1 MLVLPGSQA
10 LSAFK
15 AKALLQ
21 RLQAAVPA
29 VQSVSTRAVHF
40 VQPKA
45 SLGKS
50 ELEAFLSNPDTT
62 ERKILNAMFTSP
74 TASAA
79 AQSTDGDLALE
90 HLLVQGNSHAGQSTE
105 KGYNFFIVVPRIG
118 TISPWSSKATNIAQ
132 MCNLDRHV
140 ERLERGQAYLIH
152 TKDNKPMTQQ
162 EFKAISALVHDRMT
176 QDVLNI
182 VPEEKVIFKQGEPA
196 PLTTVKLID
205 ETEER
210 NPRIARERLVAA
222 NKELGLALAE
232 DEIDYLVAAFI
243 GSSKLSSDTCLARN
257 PTDVELFMFAQ
268 VNSEHCRHK
277 IFGADWTIDGDK
289 KPHSLFGMI
298 KNTHKLHPEHTLS
311 AYSDNAAVLQGHKAY
326 RFAPLADD
334 QYTYTQFE
342 EEVHTVVKVETHN
355 HPTAVSPF
363 PGASTGSGG
372 EIRDEGAT
380 GIGSK
385 PKAGLTGFT
394 VSNLLIPGYVQPW
407 ESDVGKPAHVSSALE
422 IMVEGPLGGA
432 AFNNEFG
439 RPAITGYFRTYLESV
454 PTESGDKEIRGFHK
468 PIMIAGGLGTIRPQ
482 HVLKQKIQPG
492 AHLIVLG
499 GPCMLI
505 GLGGGA
511 ASSMASGDSSAAL
524 DFASVQREN
533 PEMERRCQQVID
545 ACTALGAQNP
555 IQSIHDVGAGGLSN
569 ALPEIVHDCDLG
581 AVIELR
587 DINNDDP
594 SMSPMEIWCNESQE
608 RYVLAIGP
616 ENIEQFKAICE
627 RERCPFALAG
637 RATAEERL
645 VLKDRLFGTTP
656 IDLPMSTLFG
666 KPPKMSRTTSTL
678 SPALEPLD
686 SSLKTYLPH
695 LKQESELV
703 TEATHRILRL
713 PTVASKS
720 FLITIG
726 DRTITGMVARDQFV
740 GPWQV
745 PVADVAVTATSLGV
759 STGEAMAMGERP
771 PIALISA
778 AASARMAVGECL
790 TNMAA
795 ANIPSLGQI
804 RMSANWMAAPDH
816 PGEGARLY
824 EAVQAIG
831 LELCPSLG
839 ISIPVGKD
847 SMSMKMK
854 WNDPDNLGE
863 QVQVTAP
870 LALNITGFGPVTDVH
885 KTLTPQLRIDV
896 ADTSLV
902 LIDLAQGK
910 QRLGGSALAQ
920 VFKQL
925 GNEVPDVES
934 ADLIKSFFQAI
945 QAVRQQQ
952 DLVLAYHDR
961 SDGGLMATLLEM
973 AFAGHVG
980 FKVDLSNITDDV
992 VAGLFNEELG
1002 AVVQVA
1008 TAELEAFKTVFGEHG
1023 FPKESLVVL
1032 GTVNNAGEDSIVIS
1046 HKGTSVFEG
1055 DRVVLQR
1062 IWSETS
1068 FHIQSIRDNSDCAQ
1082 QEFDGLLDARDPGL
1096 SYKLTFNPAQQI
1108 LDKALL
1114 AATPRPKVAIL
1125 REQGVNGQIEMAY
1138 AFHVAGFQAVDVHMS
1153 DILNGKVTLKDFKGI
1168 AACGGFSYGDVLG
1181 AGSGWAKS
1189 ILLHEHTRNEF
1200 YDFLTVRQDTFALG
1214 VCNGCQFL
1222 SQMREVIPGAE
1233 HWPYFKR
1240 NQSEQFEARFS
1251 MVELIDNDE
1260 EEAKKNTT
1268 EGALTKTVP
1277 SIFFDGMRG
1286 SQFPIAVAHGEGRAE
1301 FVSEADKE
1309 ALIRSGLVAVAYVD
1323 NYGKRTEEY
1332 PLNPNGSPL
1341 GITGVQTPNGRVLAL
1356 MPHPERVVMRE
1367 ANSWYPEAQGRQ
1379 WGEFGPWLRMFQN
1392 ARKWVN

>member
-1 MLVLPGSQA
+1 MLVLPGTQA
-10 LSAFK
+10 LSPFK
-15 AKALLQ
+15 ANALLQ
-21 RLQAAVPA
+21 QVQAAVPS

-45 SLGKS
+45 DLDQATLT
-50 ELEAFLSNPDTT
+50 EFLSTSTTPERRILDT
-62 ERKILNAMFTSP
+62 MFSSP
-74 TASAA
+74 SSVHVEDDKELISLITK
-79 AQSTDGDLALE
+79 QSSKDEGF
-90 HLLVQGNSHAGQSTE
+90 
-105 KGYNFFIVVPRIG
+105 NFFIVLPRVG

-132 MCNLDRHV
+132 MCNLERHV
-140 ERLERGQAYLIH
+140 QRVERGQAYLIR
-152 TKDNKPMTQQ
+152 TKDNKPLSEQ
-162 EFKAISALVHDRMT
+162 EFRAIASLVHDRMT
-176 QDVLNI
+176 QDVLNV
-182 VPEEKVIFKQGEPA
+182 VPDEKVIFKQGTPG
-196 PLTTVKLID
+196 PLKTVELMGSN
-205 ETEER
+205 EER
-210 NPRIARERLVAA
+210 NPREARERLVKA

-243 GSSKLSSDTCLARN
+243 GSSKLSSDSCLARN

-277 IFGADWTIDGDK
+277 IFGADWTIDGEK

-298 KNTHKLHPEHTLS
+298 KNTHQLHPQHTLS
-311 AYSDNAAVLQGHKAY
+311 AYSDNAAVLQGPKGH
-326 RFAPLADD
+326 RFAPLPEDGYA
-334 QYTYTQFE
+334 YNLFE
-342 EEVHTVVKVETHN
+342 EDVHTVVKVETHN

-363 PGASTGSGG
+363 PGAATGSGG

-394 VSNLLIPGYVQPW
+394 VSNLLIPGHVQPW
-407 ESDVGKPAHVSSALE
+407 ETDFGKPSHVASALD
-422 IMVEGPLGGA
+422 IMIQGPLGGA

-439 RPAITGYFRTYLESV
+439 RPAITGYFRTFLESV
-454 PTESGDKEIRGFHK
+454 PGANGKDEIRGFHK

-482 HVLKQKIQPG
+482 HVHKNKIQPG

-511 ASSMASGDSSAAL
+511 ASSMTSGESSAAL

-533 PEMERRCQQVID
+533 PEMQRRCQQVID
-545 ACTALGAQNP
+545 NCTALGQKNP
-555 IQSIHDVGAGGLSN
+555 IQSIHDVGAGGLCN
-569 ALPEIVHDCDLG
+569 ALPEIVHDCNLG
-581 AVIELR
+581 AKIELR
-587 DINNDDP
+587 NVNNDDP

-627 RERCPFALAG
+627 RERCPYALVG
-637 RATAEERL
+637 VATAEERL
-645 VLKDRLFGTTP
+645 VLTDNLLGTTP

-666 KPPKMSRTTSTL
+666 KPPKMSRTTATVN
-678 SPALEPLD
+678 PTRHAFD
-686 SSLKTYLPH
+686 SSLKSYLPS
-695 LKQESELV
+695 LTQASELV
-703 TEATHRILRL
+703 TDAAHRVLRL
-713 PTVASKS
+713 PAVASKS

-759 STGEAMAMGERP
+759 SVGEAMAMGERP

-778 AASARMAVGECL
+778 AASARMAVGECI

-816 PGEGARLY
+816 EGEGSRLY

-831 LELCPSLG
+831 LDLCPALG
-839 ISIPVGKD
+839 VSIPVGKD

-854 WNDPDNLGE
+854 WKQDGE
-863 QVQVTAP
+863 QIEVTAP
-870 LALNITGFGPVTDVH
+870 LALNITGFGPVDDIH
-885 KTLTPQLRIDV
+885 KTFTPELITDLAEPTV
-896 ADTSLV
+896 LI
-902 LIDLAQGK
+902 LIDLANGK
-910 QRLGGSALAQ
+910 ERLGGSALAQ
-920 VFKQL
+920 VYKQI

-934 ADLIKSFFQAI
+934 AEVLKSFFKAI
-945 QAVRQQQ
+945 QAVRNHG

-961 SDGGLMATLLEM
+961 SDGGLFATVAEM
-973 AFAGHVG
+973 CFAGHVG
-980 FKVDLSNITDDV
+980 AKVDLSGITQDA

-1002 AVVQVA
+1002 AVIQVREA
-1008 TAELEAFKTVFGEHG
+1008 DIEKLKSVFAEHN
-1023 FPKESLVVL
+1023 FPVESLKVI
-1032 GTVNNAGEDSIVIS
+1032 GQVNAKGDDSLVIS
-1046 HKGTSVFEG
+1046 HQGIQILESSRLE
-1055 DRVVLQR
+1055 LQR

-1068 FHIQSIRDNSDCAQ
+1068 YHMQAIRDNSECAQ
-1082 QEFDGLLDARDPGL
+1082 QEFDGILDGQDPGL
-1096 SYKLTFNPAQQI
+1096 SYQLTFNPGEEI
-1108 LDKALL
+1108 LSAKELEL
-1114 AATPRPKVAIL
+1114 QNRPKVAIL

-1138 AFHVAGFQAVDVHMS
+1138 AFHAAGFTAVDVHMS
-1153 DILNGKVTLKDFKGI
+1153 DILTGKVTLKDFKGI

-1189 ILLHEHTRNEF
+1189 ILLHERARNEF

-1222 SQMREVIPGAE
+1222 SQMRELIPGAE

-1251 MVELIDNDE
+1251 MVELVNN
-1260 EEAKKNTT
+1260 ATT
-1268 EGALTKTVP
+1268 SSTTTP
-1277 SIFFDGMRG
+1277 SIFFEGMRG
-1286 SQFPIAVAHGEGRAE
+1286 SMFPIAVAHGEGRAE
-1301 FVSEADKE
+1301 FVNPSDLKALEA
-1309 ALIRSGLVAVAYVD
+1309 AGLIAASFVD
-1323 NYGKRTEEY
+1323 NYGTRTEQY
-1332 PLNPNGSPL
+1332 PANPNGSPL
-1341 GITGVQTPNGRVLAL
+1341 GITAVQTPSGRVLAM
-1356 MPHPERVVMRE
+1356 MPHPERVTSRE
-1367 ANSWYPEAQGRQ
+1367 ANSWYPRVEGAQ
-1379 WGEFGPWLRMFQN
+1379 WGEDGPWLRMFKN
-1392 ARKWVN
+1392 ARKWVSTH

>member
-1 MLVLPGSQA
+1 MLVLPGTQA
-10 LSAFK
+10 LSPFK
-15 AKALLQ
+15 ANALLQ
-21 RLQAAVPA
+21 QVQAAVPS

-45 SLGKS
+45 DLDQATLTEFLTTSTTPERRILDTMFSSPSSVHVEDDK
-50 ELEAFLSNPDTT
+50 ELINLITKQS
-62 ERKILNAMFTSP
+62 
-74 TASAA
+74 
-79 AQSTDGDLALE
+79 STDEGF
-90 HLLVQGNSHAGQSTE
+90 
-105 KGYNFFIVVPRIG
+105 NFFIVLPRVG

-132 MCNLDRHV
+132 MCNLERHV
-140 ERLERGQAYLIH
+140 QRVERGQAYLIR
-152 TKDNKPMTQQ
+152 TKDNKPLSEQ
-162 EFKAISALVHDRMT
+162 EFRAIASLVHDRMT
-176 QDVLNI
+176 QDVLNV
-182 VPEEKVIFKQGEPA
+182 VPDEKVIFKQGTPG
-196 PLTTVKLID
+196 PLKTVELMGSN
-205 ETEER
+205 EER
-210 NPRIARERLVAA
+210 NPREARERLVKA

-243 GSSKLSSDTCLARN
+243 GSSKLSSDSCLARN

-277 IFGADWTIDGDK
+277 IFGADWTIDGEK

-298 KNTHKLHPEHTLS
+298 KNTHQLHPQHTLS
-311 AYSDNAAVLQGHKAY
+311 AYSDNAAVLQGPKGH
-326 RFAPLADD
+326 RFAPLPEDGYA
-334 QYTYTQFE
+334 YNLFE

-363 PGASTGSGG
+363 PGAATGSGG

-394 VSNLLIPGYVQPW
+394 VSNLLIPGHVQPW
-407 ESDVGKPAHVSSALE
+407 ETDFGKPSHVASALD
-422 IMVEGPLGGA
+422 IMIQGPLGGA

-439 RPAITGYFRTYLESV
+439 RPAITGYFRTFLESV
-454 PTESGDKEIRGFHK
+454 PGANGKDEIRGFHK

-482 HVLKQKIQPG
+482 HVHKNKIQPG

-511 ASSMASGDSSAAL
+511 ASSMTSGESSAAL

-533 PEMERRCQQVID
+533 PEMQRRCQQVID
-545 ACTALGAQNP
+545 NCTALGQKNP
-555 IQSIHDVGAGGLSN
+555 IQSIHDVGAGGLCN
-569 ALPEIVHDCDLG
+569 ALPEIVHDCNLG
-581 AVIELR
+581 AKIELR
-587 DINNDDP
+587 NVNNDDP

-627 RERCPFALAG
+627 RERCPYALVG
-637 RATAEERL
+637 VATAEERL
-645 VLKDRLFGTTP
+645 VLTDNLLGTTP

-666 KPPKMSRTTSTL
+666 KPPKMSRTTTTV
-678 SPALEPLD
+678 SPTRHAFD
-686 SSLKTYLPH
+686 SSLKSYLPS
-695 LKQESELV
+695 LTQASELV
-703 TEATHRILRL
+703 TDAAHRVLRL
-713 PTVASKS
+713 PAVASKS

-759 STGEAMAMGERP
+759 SVGEAMAMGERP

-778 AASARMAVGECL
+778 AASARMAVGECI

-795 ANIPSLGQI
+795 ANIPTLGQI

-816 PGEGARLY
+816 EGEGSRLY

-831 LELCPSLG
+831 LDLCPALG
-839 ISIPVGKD
+839 VSIPVGKD

-854 WNDPDNLGE
+854 WKQDGE
-863 QVQVTAP
+863 QIEVTAP
-870 LALNITGFGPVTDVH
+870 LALNITGFGPVDDIH
-885 KTLTPQLRIDV
+885 KTFTPELITDLAEPTV
-896 ADTSLV
+896 LI
-902 LIDLAQGK
+902 LIDLANGK
-910 QRLGGSALAQ
+910 ERLGGSALAQ
-920 VFKQL
+920 VYKQI
-925 GNEVPDVES
+925 GSEVPDVES
-934 ADLIKSFFQAI
+934 AEVLKSFFKAI
-945 QAVRQQQ
+945 QSVRNHG

-961 SDGGLMATLLEM
+961 SDGGLFATVAEM
-973 AFAGHVG
+973 CFAGHVG
-980 FKVDLSNITDDV
+980 AKVDLSSITQDA

-1002 AVVQVA
+1002 AVIQVREA
-1008 TAELEAFKTVFGEHG
+1008 DIEKLKSVFAEHN
-1023 FPKESLVVL
+1023 FPVESLKVI
-1032 GTVNNAGEDSIVIS
+1032 GQVNAKGDDSLVIS
-1046 HKGTSVFEG
+1046 HQGVQILESSRLE
-1055 DRVVLQR
+1055 LQR

-1068 FHIQSIRDNSDCAQ
+1068 YHMQAIRDNSECAQ
-1082 QEFDGLLDARDPGL
+1082 QEFDGILDAQDPGL
-1096 SYKLTFNPAQQI
+1096 SYRLTFNPAEEI
-1108 LDKALL
+1108 LSAKELEL
-1114 AATPRPKVAIL
+1114 QNRPKVAIL

-1138 AFHVAGFQAVDVHMS
+1138 AFHAAGFTAVDVHMS
-1153 DILNGKVTLKDFKGI
+1153 DILTGKVTLKDFKGI

-1189 ILLHEHTRNEF
+1189 ILLHERARNEF

-1222 SQMREVIPGAE
+1222 SQMRELIPGAE

-1251 MVELIDNDE
+1251 MVELVNN
-1260 EEAKKNTT
+1260 ATT
-1268 EGALTKTVP
+1268 SSTTIP
-1277 SIFFDGMRG
+1277 SIFFEGMRG
-1286 SQFPIAVAHGEGRAE
+1286 SMFPIAVAHGEGRAE
-1301 FVSEADKE
+1301 FVNPSDLE
-1309 ALIRSGLVAVAYVD
+1309 ALEAAGLIAASFVD
-1323 NYGKRTEEY
+1323 NYGARTEQY
-1332 PLNPNGSPL
+1332 PANPNGSPL
-1341 GITGVQTPNGRVLAL
+1341 GITAVQTPNGRVLAM
-1356 MPHPERVVMRE
+1356 MPHPERVTSRE
-1367 ANSWYPEAQGRQ
+1367 ANSWYPRVEGAQ
-1379 WGEFGPWLRMFQN
+1379 WGEDGPWLRMFKN
-1392 ARKWVN
+1392 ARKWVSTH

>member
-1 MLVLPGSQA
+1 MLVLPGTQA

-15 AKALLQ
+15 AQALLQ
-21 RLQAAVPA
+21 QVQAAVPSIQA
-29 VQSVSTRAVHF
+29 VSTRAVHF
-40 VQPKA
+40 VQTKPDLDQA
-45 SLGKS
+45 SLA
-50 ELEAFLSNPDTT
+50 EFLTNESTP
-62 ERKILNAMFTSP
+62 ERQILKTMFTSP
-74 TASAA
+74 SSVPSAA
-79 AQSTDGDLALE
+79 SIQEDQELIQLLSQHATSAATSATSKTD
-90 HLLVQGNSHAGQSTE
+90 QGF
-105 KGYNFFIVVPRIG
+105 NFFIVLPRAG

-140 ERLERGQAYLIH
+140 QRVERGQAYLIK
-152 TKDNKPMTQQ
+152 TKGDKALTET
-162 EFKAISALVHDRMT
+162 EFRVVATLVHDRMT

-182 VPEEKVIFKQGEPA
+182 IPDQKVIFKQGTPA
-196 PLTTVKLID
+196 PLTTVQLMGAD
-205 ETEER
+205 GER
-210 NPRIARERLVAA
+210 NPKDARERLVHA

-243 GSSKLSSDTCLARN
+243 GSSKLSSDSCLARN

-277 IFGADWTIDGDK
+277 IFGADWTIDGEK
-289 KPHSLFGMI
+289 KPNSLFGMI
-298 KNTHKLHPEHTLS
+298 KNTHQLHPQHTLS
-311 AYSDNAAVLQGHKAY
+311 AYSDNAAVLQGPKGT
-326 RFAPLADD
+326 RFAPLANDN
-334 QYTYTQFE
+334 YAYNLFE

-363 PGASTGSGG
+363 PGAATGSGG

-394 VSNLLIPGYVQPW
+394 VSNLLIPGHVQPW
-407 ESDVGKPAHVSSALE
+407 EMDCGKPSHVASALD
-422 IMVEGPLGGA
+422 IMIQGPLGGA

-439 RPAITGYFRTYLESV
+439 RPAITGYFRTFLESV
-454 PTESGDKEIRGFHK
+454 PTASGKDEIRGFHK
-468 PIMIAGGLGTIRPQ
+468 PIMLAGGLGTIRPQ
-482 HVLKQKIQPG
+482 HVHKNKIQPG
-492 AHLIVLG
+492 AHLVVLG

-511 ASSMASGDSSAAL
+511 ASSMTSGESSAAL

-533 PEMERRCQQVID
+533 PEMQRRCQQVID
-545 ACTALGAQNP
+545 TCTALGDKNV
-555 IQSIHDVGAGGLSN
+555 IQSIHDVGAGGLCN
-569 ALPEIVHDCDLG
+569 ALPEIVHDCNLG
-581 AVIELR
+581 AKIELR
-587 DINNDDP
+587 KVNNDDP

-616 ENIEQFKAICE
+616 ENIETFKAICE
-627 RERCPFALAG
+627 RERCPYALVG
-637 RATAEERL
+637 LATAEEKL
-645 VLKDRLFGTTP
+645 VLTDSLLGTTP

-666 KPPKMSRTTSTL
+666 KPPKMSRTTTTIV
-678 SPALEPLD
+678 PALHAFD
-686 SSLKTYLPH
+686 SSLKSYLPS
-695 LKQESELV
+695 LTQASELV
-703 TEATHRILRL
+703 TDAAHRVLRL
-713 PTVASKS
+713 PAVASKS

-726 DRTITGMVARDQFV
+726 DRTVTGLVARDQFV

-759 STGEAMAMGERP
+759 SVGEAMAMGERP

-778 AASARMAVGECL
+778 AASARMAVGECI

-816 PGEGARLY
+816 EGEGARLY

-831 LELCPSLG
+831 LDLCPALG

-854 WNDPDNLGE
+854 WKQDGE
-863 QVQVTAP
+863 QIEVTAP
-870 LALNITGFGPVTDVH
+870 LALNITGFGPVADIH
-885 KTLTPQLRIDV
+885 KTFTPELITEV
-896 ADTSLV
+896 EDTVLV
-902 LIDLAQGK
+902 LIDLAAGK
-910 QRLGGSALAQ
+910 ERLGGSAIAQ
-920 VFKQL
+920 VYKQV

-934 ADLIKSFFQAI
+934 AEVLKAFFKAI
-945 QAVRQQQ
+945 QAVREH

-961 SDGGLMATLLEM
+961 SDGGLFATVAEM
-973 AFAGHVG
+973 CFAGHVG
-980 FKVDLSNITDDV
+980 AKVDISSLTQDP

-1002 AVVQVA
+1002 AVVQVRRSQVD
-1008 TAELEAFKTVFGEHG
+1008 ELKAVFAGHG
-1023 FPKESLVVL
+1023 FPTESLVVV
-1032 GTVNNAGEDSIVIS
+1032 GSVNTKGDDSIIIS
-1046 HKGTSVFEG
+1046 HQGTNVLEAT
-1055 DRVVLQR
+1055 RAELQR

-1068 FHIQSIRDNSDCAQ
+1068 YQIQTIRDNSECAK
-1082 QEFDGLLDARDPGL
+1082 QEFDGLLDVQDPGL
-1096 SYKLTFNPAQQI
+1096 SYQLTFDPAQEI
-1108 LDKALL
+1108 LSQAELSL
-1114 AATPRPKVAIL
+1114 EQSQRPKVAIL

-1138 AFHVAGFQAVDVHMS
+1138 AFHAAGFTAVDVHMS

-1189 ILLHEHTRNEF
+1189 ILLHERTRNEF

-1222 SQMREVIPGAE
+1222 AQMRELIPGAE
-1233 HWPYFKR
+1233 HWPYFMR

-1251 MVELIDNDE
+1251 MVELENN
-1260 EEAKKNTT
+1260 AASTAASS
-1268 EGALTKTVP
+1268 GKTVP
-1277 SIFFDGMRG
+1277 SIFFEEMRG
-1286 SQFPIAVAHGEGRAE
+1286 SKLPIAVAHGEGRAE
-1301 FVSEADKE
+1301 FVQSSDLK
-1309 ALIRSGLVAVAYVD
+1309 ALLDAGLVVASYVD
-1323 NYGKRTEEY
+1323 NYGQKTEQY

-1341 GITGVQTPNGRVLAL
+1341 GITAVQTPNGRVLAM
-1356 MPHPERVVMRE
+1356 MPHPERVTSRE
-1367 ANSWYPEAQGRQ
+1367 ANSWYPRVAGPQ
-1379 WGEFGPWLRMFQN
+1379 WGENGPWLRMFKN
-1392 ARKWVN
+1392 VRKWVSAN

>member
-21 RLQAAVPA
+21 RLQAAVPT

-45 SLGKS
+45 SLSQS
-50 ELEAFLSNPDTT
+50 ELEAFLTNPDTP

-79 AQSTDGDLALE
+79 AQATEDDQALE
-90 HLLVQGNSHAGQSTE
+90 HLLAQGTTRSGQLTD
-105 KGYNFFIVVPRIG
+105 KGYNFFIVLPRVG

-152 TKDNKPMTQQ
+152 TKDNQALTQQ
-162 EFKAISALVHDRMT
+162 EFKTIAALVHDRMT

-182 VPEEKVIFKQGEPA
+182 IPEEKIIFKQGEPA
-196 PLTTVKLID
+196 PLKTVKLID

-210 NPRIARERLVAA
+210 NPRVARERLVAA

-243 GSSKLSSDTCLARN
+243 GSSKLSSDSCLARN

-277 IFGADWTIDGDK
+277 IFGADWTIDGEK
-289 KPHSLFGMI
+289 KPNSLFGMI
-298 KNTHKLHPEHTLS
+298 KNTHKTHPEHTLS
-311 AYSDNAAVLQGHKAY
+311 AYSDNAAVLQGHKAF

-334 QYTYTQFE
+334 QNTYNMFE

-380 GIGSK
+380 GVGSK

-394 VSNLLIPGYVQPW
+394 VSNLLIPGHVQPW
-407 ESDVGKPAHVSSALE
+407 ESDVGKPSHVSSALD
-422 IMVEGPLGGA
+422 IMIEGPLGGA

-454 PTESGDKEIRGFHK
+454 PGADGKELRGFHK

-482 HVLKQKIQPG
+482 HVLKRKIKPG

-533 PEMERRCQQVID
+533 PEMQRRCQQVID
-545 ACTALGAQNP
+545 ACTALGEKNP

-569 ALPEIVHDCDLG
+569 ALPEIVHDADLG

-616 ENIEQFKAICE
+616 EDIETFKAICE

-637 RATAEERL
+637 VATAEERL

-666 KPPKMSRTTSTL
+666 KPPKMSRTTSSI
-678 SPALEPLD
+678 SPALEAFD
-686 SSLKTYLPH
+686 NTLKTYLPN
-695 LKQESELV
+695 LKQPQDLIAD
-703 TEATHRILRL
+703 ATHRILRL

-726 DRTITGMVARDQFV
+726 DRTITGLVSRDQFV

-745 PVADVAVTATSLGV
+745 PVADVGVTATSLGV

-790 TNMAA
+790 TNLAA
-795 ANIPSLGQI
+795 ANIPSLGHI

-816 PGEGARLY
+816 TGEGARLY

-831 LELCPSLG
+831 LELCPALG

-854 WNDPDNLGE
+854 WNQDGE

-870 LALNITGFGPVTDVH
+870 LSLNITGFGPVTDVH
-885 KTLTPQLRIDV
+885 KTLTPQLRTDV
-896 ADTSLV
+896 GETSLV
-902 LIDLAQGK
+902 LIDLANGK

-920 VFKQL
+920 VYKQL
-925 GNEVPDVES
+925 GNEAPDVES
-934 ADLIKSFFQAI
+934 AELIKSFFKAI
-945 QAVRQQQ
+945 QAVREQQ

-961 SDGGLMATLLEM
+961 SDGGLMTTLLEM
-973 AFAGHVG
+973 SFAGHVG
-980 FKVDLSNITDDV
+980 IKVDLSSVTQDV

-1002 AVVQVA
+1002 AVIQVA
-1008 TAELEAFKTVFGEHG
+1008 TSELETLRSVFAKNG
-1023 FPKESLVVL
+1023 FPAESLVVL
-1032 GTVNNAGEDSIVIS
+1032 GSVNAKGDDSIVIS
-1046 HKGTSVFEG
+1046 HNGVNVLESN
-1055 DRVVLQR
+1055 RVELQR

-1082 QEFDGLLDARDPGL
+1082 QEFDGLLDAQDPGL
-1096 SYKLTFNPAQQI
+1096 SFQLTFNPAQQI
-1108 LDKALL
+1108 LDQALL
-1114 AATPRPKVAIL
+1114 ETRPKVAIL

-1138 AFHVAGFQAVDVHMS
+1138 AFHAAGFKAVDVHMS

-1189 ILLHEHTRNEF
+1189 ILLHEHARNEF

-1251 MVELIDNDE
+1251 MVELVDNSQE
-1260 EEAKKNTT
+1260 SSQG
-1268 EGALTKTVP
+1268 GAAASP

-1286 SQFPIAVAHGEGRAE
+1286 SKFPIAVAHGEGRAE
-1301 FVSEADKE
+1301 FVSQADQDT
-1309 ALIRSGLVAVAYVD
+1309 LIKAGLVAVAYVD
-1323 NYGKRTEEY
+1323 NYGKRTEQY
-1332 PLNPNGSPL
+1332 PQNPNGSPL

-1367 ANSWYPEAQGRQ
+1367 ANSWYPETQGPS
-1379 WGEFGPWLRMFQN
+1379 WGEHGPWLRMFQN

>member
-1 MLVLPGSQA
+1 MLVLPGSES
-10 LSAFK
+10 LSPFK
-15 AKALLQ
+15 AHALLQ
-21 RLQAAVPA
+21 QVQAAVPS

-40 VQPKA
+40 VQP
-45 SLGKS
+45 LPGLDQTTLN
-50 ELEAFLSNPDTT
+50 EFLTNDATP
-62 ERKILNAMFTSP
+62 ERIILNTMFSSP
-74 TASAA
+74 SSAR
-79 AQSTDGDLALE
+79 AQDDQE
-90 HLLVQGNSHAGQSTE
+90 LVQLISQPYSDSASTVE
-105 KGYNFFIVVPRIG
+105 GRNFFIVLPRVG

-140 ERLERGQAYLIH
+140 KRAERGQAYLVRTNDGKQLSEH
-152 TKDNKPMTQQ
+152 
-162 EFKAISALVHDRMT
+162 EFRTITALVHDRMT
-176 QDVLNI
+176 QDVLGVI
-182 VPEEKVIFKQGEPA
+182 PDEKVIFKQGTPA
-196 PLTTVKLID
+196 PLTTVQLM
-205 ETEER
+205 EAGGER
-210 NPRIARERLVAA
+210 NPRDARERLVSA

-243 GSSKLSSDTCLARN
+243 GSSKLSSDSCLARN

-277 IFGADWTIDGDK
+277 IFGADWTIDGEK

-298 KNTHKLHPEHTLS
+298 KNTHQLHPQHTLS
-311 AYSDNAAVLQGHKAY
+311 AYSDNAAVLQGPKGT
-326 RFAPLADD
+326 RFAPIADD
-334 QYTYTQFE
+334 NYAYTLFE

-363 PGASTGSGG
+363 PGAATGSGG

-385 PKAGLTGFT
+385 PKAGLSGFT
-394 VSNLLIPGYVQPW
+394 VSNLLIPGHVQPW
-407 ESDVGKPAHVSSALE
+407 ETDYGKPSHVASALD
-422 IMVEGPLGGA
+422 IMVQGPLGGA

-439 RPAITGYFRTYLESV
+439 RPAITGYFRTFLESV
-454 PTESGDKEIRGFHK
+454 PTANGKDEIRGFHK
-468 PIMIAGGLGTIRPQ
+468 PIMIAGGLGTIRPK
-482 HVLKQKIQPG
+482 HVLKNKIQPG
-492 AHLIVLG
+492 AHLVVLG

-511 ASSMASGDSSAAL
+511 ASSMTSGESSAAL

-533 PEMERRCQQVID
+533 PEMQRRCQQVID
-545 ACTALGAQNP
+545 SCTALGDKNL
-555 IQSIHDVGAGGLSN
+555 IQSIHDVGAGGLCN

-587 DINNDDP
+587 NINNDDP

-616 ENIEQFKAICE
+616 ENIEAFKAICE
-627 RERCPFALAG
+627 RERCPYALAG
-637 RATAEERL
+637 VATTEEKL
-645 VLKDRLFGTTP
+645 VLTDSLLGTTP

-666 KPPKMSRTTSTL
+666 KPPKMSRTTATVV
-678 SPALEPLD
+678 PTRHAFD
-686 SSLKTYLPH
+686 SSLKSYLPS
-695 LKQESELV
+695 LTQSAELV
-703 TEATHRILRL
+703 TDAAHRVLRL
-713 PTVASKS
+713 PAVASKS

-726 DRTITGMVARDQFV
+726 DRTITGLVARDQFV

-759 STGEAMAMGERP
+759 SVGEAMAMGERP

-778 AASARMAVGECL
+778 AASARMAVGECI

-816 PGEGARLY
+816 EGEGSRLY

-831 LELCPSLG
+831 LDLCPALG

-854 WNDPDNLGE
+854 WKQDGE
-863 QVQVTAP
+863 QVEVTAP
-870 LALNITGFGPVTDVH
+870 LSLNITGFGPVTDIH
-885 KTLTPQLRIDV
+885 KTLTPELITDAGETV
-896 ADTSLV
+896 LV
-902 LIDLAQGK
+902 LIDLADGK
-910 QRLGGSALAQ
+910 ERLGGSAIAQ
-920 VFKQL
+920 VYKQI

-934 ADLIKSFFQAI
+934 AEVLKSFFKGI
-945 QAVRQQQ
+945 QAVRDHD

-961 SDGGLMATLLEM
+961 SDGGLFATVAEM
-973 AFAGHVG
+973 CFAGHVG
-980 FKVDLSNITDDV
+980 AKVDLSSITEDA

-1002 AVVQVA
+1002 AVVQVRSA
-1008 TAELEAFKTVFGEHG
+1008 QLDQFKAVFAQQG
-1023 FPKESLVVL
+1023 FPVESLKVV
-1032 GTVNNAGEDSIVIS
+1032 GSVNAKGDDSIVIS
-1046 HKGTSVFEG
+1046 HKGTNVLESN
-1055 DRVVLQR
+1055 RVELQR
-1062 IWSETS
+1062 IWTETS
-1068 FHIQSIRDNSDCAQ
+1068 YHIQTIRDNSECAQ
-1082 QEFDGLLDARDPGL
+1082 QEFDGLLDAQDPGL
-1096 SYKLTFNPAQQI
+1096 SYQLTFNPAEEV
-1108 LDKALL
+1108 LL
-1114 AATPRPKVAIL
+1114 AADLALAQADRPKVAIL

-1138 AFHVAGFQAVDVHMS
+1138 AFHAAGFTAVDVHMS
-1153 DILNGKVTLKDFKGI
+1153 DILSGKVTLKDFKGI

-1189 ILLHEHTRNEF
+1189 ILLHERTRNEF

-1222 SQMREVIPGAE
+1222 SQMRELIPGAE

-1251 MVELIDNDE
+1251 MVGLENNTAAA
-1260 EEAKKNTT
+1260 EASS
-1268 EGALTKTVP
+1268 TVP

-1286 SQFPIAVAHGEGRAE
+1286 SKFPIAVAHGEGRAE
-1301 FVSEADKE
+1301 FVKPSDLE
-1309 ALIRSGLVAVAYVD
+1309 ALQAQGLIAASYVD
-1323 NYGKRTEEY
+1323 NYGKRTEQY

-1341 GITGVQTPNGRVLAL
+1341 GITAVQTPNGRVLAM
-1356 MPHPERVVMRE
+1356 MPHPERVSSRE
-1367 ANSWYPEAQGRQ
+1367 ANSWYPRAEGAQ
-1379 WGEFGPWLRMFQN
+1379 WGEQGPWLRMFKN
-1392 ARKWVN
+1392 ARTWVSRQ